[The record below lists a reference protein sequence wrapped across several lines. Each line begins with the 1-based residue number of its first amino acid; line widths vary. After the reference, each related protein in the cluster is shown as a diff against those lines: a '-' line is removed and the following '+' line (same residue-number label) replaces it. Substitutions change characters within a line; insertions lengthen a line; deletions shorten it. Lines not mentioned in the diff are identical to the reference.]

1 MAEDLK
7 VSLEE
12 ELAEKETTTAANQK
26 EETST
31 TLTSVDGDGNE
42 TILDN
47 IEVKTVSYDP
57 NRLAGLMQKAEKLAG
72 AQRLFNIVPKYR
84 EFTKQGDS
92 MRGLWLGFK
101 EMNIKDKETGELTPI
116 PAAMWVGIEDGNMK
130 TFINAGVALVNEF
143 KRACLDEGMEIEIS
157 YQGKNGDTKVY
168 DITLLKIDE

>member
-1 MAEDLK
+1 
-7 VSLEE
+7 
-12 ELAEKETTTAANQK
+12 
-26 EETST
+26 
-31 TLTSVDGDGNE
+31 
-42 TILDN
+42 
-47 IEVKTVSYDP
+47 
-57 NRLAGLMQKAEKLAG
+57 
-72 AQRLFNIVPKYR
+72 
-84 EFTKQGDS
+84 